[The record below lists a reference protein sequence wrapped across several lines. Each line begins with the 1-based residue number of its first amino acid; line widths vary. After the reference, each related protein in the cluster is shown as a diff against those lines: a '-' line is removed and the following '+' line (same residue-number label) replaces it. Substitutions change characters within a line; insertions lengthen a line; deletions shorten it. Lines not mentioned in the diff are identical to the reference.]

1 MRITQQMLSS
11 NVTTQLQQNLSRY
24 EKANEQV
31 STRKRINKPSDDPIG
46 IQKSLK
52 LASQLADNKQYERNA
67 DYALSW
73 METTDQALN
82 SLSNALQRANEL
94 GIQASNGTNSI
105 EDQQTI
111 AKEIDQLRA
120 ELQDIA
126 NTKFDGKY
134 IFNGQKTDQPITI
147 SETSDITFDAQPLI
161 QRMSSGNTITMNV
174 HAGDVFA
181 GDVNLFKAFD
191 ELSIALSSGDQ
202 TGISDGLT
210 KLDKGKEQV
219 LNSWT
224 GLGAKQ
230 SRVES
235 INQRLK
241 EENLSLQTLVSKNDD
256 VDIAEAI
263 MKLKSEEN
271 VYQASL
277 ASSAKI
283 IQPSLLD
290 FLR

>member
-11 NVTTQLQQNLSRY
+11 NITSQLQQNLSRY

-31 STRKRINKPSDDPIG
+31 STGKRINTPSDDPIG
-46 IQKSLK
+46 VQKSLK
-52 LASQLADNKQYERNA
+52 LASQLADNEQYERNT

-82 SLSNALQRANEL
+82 SISNALQRANEL
-94 GIQASNGTNSI
+94 GLQASNGTNSP

-111 AKEIDQLRA
+111 AKEIEQLRA
-120 ELQDIA
+120 EIQDIA

-134 IFNGQKTDQPITI
+134 IFNGQKTDQPIQIAANGDLTYNN
-147 SETSDITFDAQPLI
+147 QPLM
-161 QRMSSGNTITMNV
+161 QRMSSSNTIEMNV
-174 HAGDVFA
+174 TGEVFD
-181 GDVNLFKAFD
+181 GKVNLFKTFD
-191 ELSIALSSGDQ
+191 QLSGALASGDQ
-202 TGISDGLT
+202 EGVSSALEQIET
-210 KLDKGKEQV
+210 GKEQV

-224 GLGAKQ
+224 TLGAKQ
-230 SRVES
+230 SRVEGMS
-235 INQRLK
+235 QRLK

-256 VDIAEAI
+256 VDFAEAI
-263 MKLKSEEN
+263 MKLKTEES

-277 ASSAKI
+277 AASAKI

>member
-11 NVTTQLQQNLSRY
+11 NTTSQLQQNLSRY

-31 STRKRINKPSDDPIG
+31 STGKRINRPSDDPIG
-46 IQKSLK
+46 VQKSLK
-52 LASQLADNKQYERNA
+52 LASQLADNEQYERNT

-82 SLSNALQRANEL
+82 SISNALQRANEL
-94 GIQASNGTNSI
+94 GLQASNGTNSP

-111 AKEIDQLRA
+111 AKEIEQLRD
-120 ELQDIA
+120 EIQDIA

-134 IFNGQKTDQPITI
+134 IFNGQKTDQPLQVAANGDLTYDNQ
-147 SETSDITFDAQPLI
+147 SML
-161 QRMSSGNTITMNV
+161 QRMSSSNAIEMNV
-174 HAGDVFA
+174 TGEVFD
-181 GDVNLFKAFD
+181 GNVNLFKALD
-191 ELSIALSSGDQ
+191 QLSAALENGDKD
-202 TGISDGLT
+202 GISSTLEQLET
-210 KLDKGKEQV
+210 GKDQV

-224 GLGAKQ
+224 SLGAKQ
-230 SRVES
+230 SRVEGM
-235 INQRLK
+235 NQRLK

-256 VDIAEAI
+256 VDFAEAI
-263 MKLKSEEN
+263 MKLKTEES

-277 ASSAKI
+277 AASAKI

>member
-1 MRITQQMLSS
+1 MLSS
-11 NVTTQLQQNLSRY
+11 NTTSQLQQNLSRY

-31 STRKRINKPSDDPIG
+31 STGKRINRPSDDPIG
-46 IQKSLK
+46 VQKSLK
-52 LASQLADNKQYERNA
+52 LASQLADNEQYERNT

-82 SLSNALQRANEL
+82 SISNALQRANEL
-94 GIQASNGTNSI
+94 GLQASNGTNSP

-111 AKEIDQLRA
+111 AKEIEQLRD
-120 ELQDIA
+120 EIQDIA

-134 IFNGQKTDQPITI
+134 IFNGQKTDQPMQVAANGDLTYDNQ
-147 SETSDITFDAQPLI
+147 SML
-161 QRMSSGNTITMNV
+161 QRMSSSNAIEMNV
-174 HAGDVFA
+174 TGEVFD
-181 GDVNLFKAFD
+181 GNVNLFKTLD
-191 ELSIALSSGDQ
+191 QLSAALENGDKD
-202 TGISDGLT
+202 GISSTLEQ
-210 KLDKGKEQV
+210 LERGKDQV

-224 GLGAKQ
+224 SLGAKQ
-230 SRVES
+230 SRVEGM
-235 INQRLK
+235 NQRLK

-256 VDIAEAI
+256 VDFAEAI
-263 MKLKSEEN
+263 MKLKTEES

-277 ASSAKI
+277 AASAKI

>member
-11 NVTTQLQQNLSRY
+11 NTTSQLQQNLSRY

-31 STRKRINKPSDDPIG
+31 STGKRINRPSDDPIG
-46 IQKSLK
+46 VQKSLK
-52 LASQLADNKQYERNA
+52 LASQLADNEQYERNT

-82 SLSNALQRANEL
+82 SISNALQRANEL
-94 GIQASNGTNSI
+94 GLQASNGTNSP

-111 AKEIDQLRA
+111 AKEIEQLRA
-120 ELQDIA
+120 EIQDIA

-134 IFNGQKTDQPITI
+134 IFNGQKTDQPIQVAANGDLTYNNQ
-147 SETSDITFDAQPLI
+147 SIT
-161 QRMSSGNTITMNV
+161 QRMSSSNTIEMNV
-174 HAGDVFA
+174 TGEVFD
-181 GDVNLFKAFD
+181 GNVNLFKTLD
-191 ELSIALSSGDQ
+191 QLSGALANGDQ
-202 TGISDGLT
+202 DGISSALEKVET
-210 KLDKGKEQV
+210 GKEQV

-224 GLGAKQ
+224 TLGAKQ
-230 SRVES
+230 SRVEGM
-235 INQRLK
+235 NQRLK

-256 VDIAEAI
+256 VDFAEAI
-263 MKLKSEEN
+263 MKLKTEES

-277 ASSAKI
+277 AASAKI

>member
-11 NVTTQLQQNLSRY
+11 NITSQLQQNLSRY

-31 STRKRINKPSDDPIG
+31 STGKKINTPSDDPIG
-46 IQKSLK
+46 VQKSLK
-52 LASQLADNKQYERNA
+52 LASQLADNEQYERNT

-82 SLSNALQRANEL
+82 SISNALQRANEL
-94 GIQASNGTNSI
+94 GLQASNGTNSP

-111 AKEIDQLRA
+111 GKEIEQLRA
-120 ELQDIA
+120 EIQDIA

-134 IFNGQKTDQPITI
+134 IFNGQKTDQPIQIAANGDLTYNN
-147 SETSDITFDAQPLI
+147 QPLM
-161 QRMSSGNTITMNV
+161 QRMSSSNTIEMNV
-174 HAGDVFA
+174 TGELFD
-181 GDVNLFKAFD
+181 GNVNLFKTLD
-191 ELSIALSSGDQ
+191 QLSGALASGDQ
-202 TGISDGLT
+202 EGVSSALEQIET
-210 KLDKGKEQV
+210 GKEQV

-224 GLGAKQ
+224 TLGAKQ
-230 SRVES
+230 SRVEGM
-235 INQRLK
+235 NQRLK

-256 VDIAEAI
+256 VDFAEAI
-263 MKLKSEEN
+263 MKLKTEES

-277 ASSAKI
+277 AASAKI

>member
-11 NVTTQLQQNLSRY
+11 NMTSQLQQNLSRY

-31 STRKRINKPSDDPIG
+31 STGKRINAPSDDPIG
-46 IQKSLK
+46 VQKSLK
-52 LASQLADNKQYERNA
+52 LASQLADNEQYERNT
-67 DYALSW
+67 DYTLSW

-82 SLSNALQRANEL
+82 SISNALQRANEL
-94 GIQASNGTNSI
+94 GLQASNGTNSP

-111 AKEIDQLRA
+111 AKEIEQLRA
-120 ELQDIA
+120 EIQDIA

-134 IFNGQKTDQPITI
+134 IFNGQQTDQPIQVAANGDLTYDNHSI
-147 SETSDITFDAQPLI
+147 M
-161 QRMSSGNTITMNV
+161 QRMSSSNTIAMNV
-174 HAGDVFA
+174 TGEVFD
-181 GDVNLFKAFD
+181 GNVNLFKALD
-191 ELSIALSSGDQ
+191 QLSGALAGGDND
-202 TGISDGLT
+202 GISSALEQIET
-210 KLDKGKEQV
+210 GKDQV

-224 GLGAKQ
+224 SLGAKQ
-230 SRVES
+230 SRVEGM
-235 INQRLK
+235 NQRLK

-256 VDIAEAI
+256 VDFAEAI
-263 MKLKSEEN
+263 MKLKTEES

-277 ASSAKI
+277 AASAKI

>member
-11 NVTTQLQQNLSRY
+11 NITSQLQQNLSRY

-31 STRKRINKPSDDPIG
+31 STGKRINSPSDDPIG
-46 IQKSLK
+46 VQKSLK
-52 LASQLADNKQYERNA
+52 LASQLAENEQYERNT

-82 SLSNALQRANEL
+82 SISNALQRANEL
-94 GIQASNGTNSI
+94 GLQASNGTNSP

-111 AKEIDQLRA
+111 SKEIEQLRA
-120 ELQDIA
+120 EMQDIA

-134 IFNGQKTDQPITI
+134 IFNGQRTDQPIQVEANGDLTYDNQSI
-147 SETSDITFDAQPLI
+147 L
-161 QRMSSGNTITMNV
+161 QRMSSSNTIAMNV
-174 HAGDVFA
+174 TGEVFD
-181 GDVNLFKAFD
+181 GNVNLFKALD
-191 ELSIALSSGDQ
+191 QLSGALAGGEKA
-202 TGISDGLT
+202 GISSALEQIET
-210 KLDKGKEQV
+210 GKDQV

-224 GLGAKQ
+224 SLGAKQ
-230 SRVES
+230 SRVEGM
-235 INQRLK
+235 NQRLK

-256 VDIAEAI
+256 VDFAEAI
-263 MKLKSEEN
+263 MKLKTEES

-277 ASSAKI
+277 AASAKI

>member
-11 NVTTQLQQNLSRY
+11 NTTSQLQQNLSRY

-31 STRKRINKPSDDPIG
+31 STGKRINRPSDDPIG
-46 IQKSLK
+46 VQKSLK
-52 LASQLADNKQYERNA
+52 LASQLADNEQYERNT

-82 SLSNALQRANEL
+82 SISNALQRANEL
-94 GIQASNGTNSI
+94 GLQASNGTNSP

-111 AKEIDQLRA
+111 AKEIEQLRD
-120 ELQDIA
+120 EIQDIA

-134 IFNGQKTDQPITI
+134 IFNGQKTDQPMQVAANGDLTYDNQ
-147 SETSDITFDAQPLI
+147 SML
-161 QRMSSGNTITMNV
+161 QRMSSSNAIEMNV
-174 HAGDVFA
+174 TGEVFD
-181 GDVNLFKAFD
+181 GNVNLFKTLD
-191 ELSIALSSGDQ
+191 QLSAALENGDKD
-202 TGISDGLT
+202 GISSTLEQ
-210 KLDKGKEQV
+210 LERGKDQV

-224 GLGAKQ
+224 SLGAKQ
-230 SRVES
+230 SRVEGM
-235 INQRLK
+235 NQRLK

-256 VDIAEAI
+256 VDFAEAI
-263 MKLKSEEN
+263 MKLKTEES

-277 ASSAKI
+277 AASAKI

>member
-1 MRITQQMLSS
+1 MLSS
-11 NVTTQLQQNLSRY
+11 NITSQLQQNLSRY

-31 STRKRINKPSDDPIG
+31 STGKRINTPSDDPIG
-46 IQKSLK
+46 VQKSLK
-52 LASQLADNKQYERNA
+52 LASQLADNEQYERNT

-82 SLSNALQRANEL
+82 SISNALQRANEL
-94 GIQASNGTNSI
+94 GLQASNGTNSP

-111 AKEIDQLRA
+111 AKEIEQLRA
-120 ELQDIA
+120 EIQDIA

-134 IFNGQKTDQPITI
+134 IFNGQKTDQPIQI
-147 SETSDITFDAQPLI
+147 AEDGNLMYNNQPLM
-161 QRMSSGNTITMNV
+161 QRMSSSNSIEMNV
-174 HAGDVFA
+174 TGEVFD
-181 GDVNLFKAFD
+181 GQVNLFKTLD
-191 ELSIALSSGDQ
+191 QLSGALASGDQ
-202 TGISDGLT
+202 EGVSSALEQIET
-210 KLDKGKEQV
+210 GKEQV

-224 GLGAKQ
+224 TLGAKQ
-230 SRVES
+230 SRVEGM
-235 INQRLK
+235 NQRLK

-256 VDIAEAI
+256 VDFAEAI
-263 MKLKSEEN
+263 MKLKTEES

-277 ASSAKI
+277 AASAKI

>member
-11 NVTTQLQQNLSRY
+11 NITSQLQQNLSRY

-31 STRKRINKPSDDPIG
+31 STGKKINTPSDDPIG
-46 IQKSLK
+46 VQKSLK
-52 LASQLADNKQYERNA
+52 LASQLADNEQYERNT

-82 SLSNALQRANEL
+82 SISNALQRANEL
-94 GIQASNGTNSI
+94 GLQASNGTNSP

-111 AKEIDQLRA
+111 GKEIEQLRA
-120 ELQDIA
+120 EIQDIA

-134 IFNGQKTDQPITI
+134 IFNGQKTDQPIQIAANGDLTYNN
-147 SETSDITFDAQPLI
+147 QPLM
-161 QRMSSGNTITMNV
+161 QRMSSSNTIEMNV
-174 HAGDVFA
+174 TGEVFD
-181 GDVNLFKAFD
+181 GNVNLFKTLD
-191 ELSIALSSGDQ
+191 QLSGALASGDQ
-202 TGISDGLT
+202 EGVSSALEQIET
-210 KLDKGKEQV
+210 GKEQV

-224 GLGAKQ
+224 TLGAKQ
-230 SRVES
+230 SRVEGM
-235 INQRLK
+235 NQRLK

-256 VDIAEAI
+256 VDFAEAI
-263 MKLKSEEN
+263 MKLKTEES

-277 ASSAKI
+277 AASAKI

>member
-11 NVTTQLQQNLSRY
+11 NTTSQLQQNLSRY

-31 STRKRINKPSDDPIG
+31 STGKRINRPSDDPIG
-46 IQKSLK
+46 VQKSLK
-52 LASQLADNKQYERNA
+52 LASQLADNEQYERNT

-82 SLSNALQRANEL
+82 SISNALQRANEL
-94 GIQASNGTNSI
+94 GLQASNGTNSP

-111 AKEIDQLRA
+111 AKEIEQLRA
-120 ELQDIA
+120 EIQDIA

-134 IFNGQKTDQPITI
+134 IFNGQKTDQPMQVAANGDLTYDNQ
-147 SETSDITFDAQPLI
+147 SML
-161 QRMSSGNTITMNV
+161 QRMSSSNAIEMNV
-174 HAGDVFA
+174 TGEVFD
-181 GDVNLFKAFD
+181 GNVNLFKALD
-191 ELSIALSSGDQ
+191 QLSAALENGDKD
-202 TGISDGLT
+202 GISSTLEQLET
-210 KLDKGKEQV
+210 GKDQV

-224 GLGAKQ
+224 SLGAKQ
-230 SRVES
+230 SRVEGM
-235 INQRLK
+235 NQRLK

-256 VDIAEAI
+256 VDFAEAI
-263 MKLKSEEN
+263 MKLKTEES

-277 ASSAKI
+277 AASAKI

>member
-1 MRITQQMLSS
+1 MLSS
-11 NVTTQLQQNLSRY
+11 NITSQLQQNLSRY

-31 STRKRINKPSDDPIG
+31 STGKRINTPSDDPIG
-46 IQKSLK
+46 VQKSLK
-52 LASQLADNKQYERNA
+52 LASQLADNEQYERNT

-82 SLSNALQRANEL
+82 SISNALQRANEL
-94 GIQASNGTNSI
+94 GLQASNGTNSP

-111 AKEIDQLRA
+111 AKEIEQLRA
-120 ELQDIA
+120 EIQDIA

-134 IFNGQKTDQPITI
+134 IFNGQKTDQPIQIAANGDLTYDNQ
-147 SETSDITFDAQPLI
+147 SLM
-161 QRMSSGNTITMNV
+161 QRMSSSNTIAMN
-174 HAGDVFA
+174 ATGEVFD
-181 GDVNLFKAFD
+181 GKVNLFKTLD
-191 ELSIALSSGDQ
+191 QLSGALASGDQ
-202 TGISDGLT
+202 EGVSSALEQIET
-210 KLDKGKEQV
+210 GKEQV

-224 GLGAKQ
+224 TLGAKQ
-230 SRVES
+230 SRVEGM
-235 INQRLK
+235 NQRLK

-256 VDIAEAI
+256 VDFAEAI
-263 MKLKSEEN
+263 MKLKTEES

-277 ASSAKI
+277 AASAKI

>member
-11 NVTTQLQQNLSRY
+11 NTTSQLQQNLSRY

-31 STRKRINKPSDDPIG
+31 STGKRINRPSDDPIG
-46 IQKSLK
+46 VQKSLK
-52 LASQLADNKQYERNA
+52 LASQLADNEQYERNT

-82 SLSNALQRANEL
+82 SISNALQRANEL
-94 GIQASNGTNSI
+94 GLQASNGTNSP

-111 AKEIDQLRA
+111 AKEVEQLRA
-120 ELQDIA
+120 EIQDIA

-134 IFNGQKTDQPITI
+134 IFNGQKTDQPIQVAANGDLTYNNQ
-147 SETSDITFDAQPLI
+147 SIT
-161 QRMSSGNTITMNV
+161 QRMSSSNTIEMNV
-174 HAGDVFA
+174 TGEVFD
-181 GDVNLFKAFD
+181 GSVNLFKALD
-191 ELSIALSSGDQ
+191 QLSGALVNGDQ
-202 TGISDGLT
+202 DGISSALEKVET
-210 KLDKGKEQV
+210 GKEQV

-224 GLGAKQ
+224 TLGAKQ
-230 SRVES
+230 SRVEGM
-235 INQRLK
+235 NQRLK
-241 EENLSLQTLVSKNDD
+241 EENLSLQTLVSKNDE
-256 VDIAEAI
+256 VDFAEAI
-263 MKLKSEEN
+263 MKLKTEES

-277 ASSAKI
+277 AASAKI

>member
-11 NVTTQLQQNLSRY
+11 NITSQLQQNLSRY

-31 STRKRINKPSDDPIG
+31 STGKRINTPSDDPIG
-46 IQKSLK
+46 VQKSLK
-52 LASQLADNKQYERNA
+52 LASQLADNEQYERNT

-82 SLSNALQRANEL
+82 SISNALQRANEL
-94 GIQASNGTNSI
+94 GLQASNGTNSP

-111 AKEIDQLRA
+111 GKEIEQLRA
-120 ELQDIA
+120 EIQDIA

-134 IFNGQKTDQPITI
+134 IFNGQETDQPIQIAANGDLTYNN
-147 SETSDITFDAQPLI
+147 QPLM
-161 QRMSSGNTITMNV
+161 QRMSSSNTIEMNV
-174 HAGDVFA
+174 TGEVFD
-181 GDVNLFKAFD
+181 GDVNLFKTLD
-191 ELSIALSSGDQ
+191 QLSGALASGDQ
-202 TGISDGLT
+202 EGVSSALEQIET
-210 KLDKGKEQV
+210 GKEQV

-224 GLGAKQ
+224 TLGAKQ
-230 SRVES
+230 SRVEGM
-235 INQRLK
+235 NQRLK

-256 VDIAEAI
+256 VDFAEAI
-263 MKLKSEEN
+263 MKLKTEES

-277 ASSAKI
+277 AASAKI